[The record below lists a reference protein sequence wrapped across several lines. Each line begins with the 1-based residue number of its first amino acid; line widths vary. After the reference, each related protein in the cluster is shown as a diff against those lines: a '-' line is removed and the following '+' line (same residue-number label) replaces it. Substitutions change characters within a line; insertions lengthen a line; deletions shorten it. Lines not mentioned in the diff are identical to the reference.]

1 MNREEHP
8 IDIRG
13 KKLIITE
20 IRGRI
25 GKKDKARV
33 EEFVYAILGYFNV
46 GKRLRRSVEVD
57 VQFVDTLEKGSVL
70 GYCWGDKSDI
80 RIQLARR
87 YVKSNRKGAK
97 KWPLNERDL
106 FMNIAHEV
114 VHAKQFIFGEI
125 NLTNSIYRKGEYKF
139 DCQLTEYR
147 QQPWEVEAYG
157 LEDVLTHLYYDRE
170 WED

>member
-1 MNREEHP
+1 M
-8 IDIRG
+8 
-13 KKLIITE
+13 IITE
-20 IRGRI
+20 VRGRI

-33 EEFVYAILGYFNV
+33 EEFVYNILSYFNV
-46 GKRLRRSVEVD
+46 AKRLRRTVEVD
-57 VQFVDTLEKGSVL
+57 VHFVDTLEKGGIL

-80 RIQLARR
+80 KIQLARR
-87 YVKSNRKGAK
+87 YTKSERAGAK
-97 KWPLNERDL
+97 KWLTKERDL
-106 FMNIAHEV
+106 FVNIAHEV

-125 NLTNSIYRKGEYKF
+125 NLTKDSIYRKGDYKF